1 MSAPQACFLCGS
13 GEVSWSRYINAR
25 ALGPLRFL
33 AYQIPASFAEWL
45 SQRSAVFARAWRP
58 VATNRRYFDVDLC
71 YCASCGT
78 GSVQPQFEEARLS
91 GYYAEYY
98 WDNRDEVD
106 GRHLTEAAR
115 PNELQLGWSARRIEW
130 LERHVTG
137 YANVI
142 DFGAGDCAA
151 GYVLRERATV
161 FAVDPSAKAQGLAGQ
176 YGIEWRAAL
185 ADCPEVDLFYA
196 SHSLEHVHDLI
207 AVFGTMLSKVRAGG
221 HLFFEVPNV
230 SSKEVFDRL
239 YQAPHTFSLCRGS
252 FEQLAQRFDCRI
264 VAMEDVGQSWQI
276 RGHTFRD
283 RSKADLRVLIQ
294 RG

>member
-1 MSAPQACFLCGS
+1 VSAAQICFLCGS
-13 GEVSWSRYINAR
+13 GEISWSRYINAR
-25 ALGPLRFL
+25 ALGLPRYL
-33 AYQIPASFAEWL
+33 AYQIPVGFAEWL
-45 SQRSAVFARAWRP
+45 ARRSAAFAKAWRS
-58 VATNRRYFDVDLC
+58 VSTNRRYFDVDLC
-71 YCASCGT
+71 YCAGCGT
-78 GSVQPQFEEARLS
+78 GSAQPLFEEARLS
-91 GYYAEYY
+91 RYYAEYY

-115 PNELQLGWSARRIEW
+115 PNELQLGWSAERIEW
-130 LERHVTG
+130 LERHLAG
-137 YANVI
+137 YASVI

-151 GYVLRERATV
+151 GFVLRGQAKV
-161 FAVDPSAKAQGLAGQ
+161 FAVDPSAKARMLAGQ
-176 YGIEWRAAL
+176 YGIEWRGTL
-185 ADCPEVDLFYA
+185 AECPEVELLYA

-207 AVFGTMLSKVRAGG
+207 AVFGVMLGKVRPGG
-221 HLFFEVPNV
+221 HMFFEVPNV
-230 SSKEVFDRL
+230 ASKEIFDRL